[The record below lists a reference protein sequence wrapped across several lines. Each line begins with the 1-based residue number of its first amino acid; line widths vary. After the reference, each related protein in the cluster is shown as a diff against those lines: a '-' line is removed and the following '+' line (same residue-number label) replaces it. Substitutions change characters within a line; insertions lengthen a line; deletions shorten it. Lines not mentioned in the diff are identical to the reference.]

1 MKKIVYILLI
11 SNFVFAQNA
20 ILDTNTILIGQQTKL
35 TITNHISSTKNWPNY
50 NEFLIDGIEIL
61 NASEIDTID
70 EVIKQQFI
78 ITAWDSGSYV
88 IPSFIFSEN
97 NKTEEI
103 LINVQSLILGDNPE
117 LKDIKQPIKEPIG
130 WSDVWPW
137 ILAILILILIGFLI
151 KKYLFS
157 KKENKQIIKTKVIIP
172 ADIVALKE
180 LNKLENEKIFEKGKI
195 KEYYSQLSE
204 IIRRYIELR
213 FKFIA
218 LELTTNEI
226 LQEFKPILD
235 KQILNN
241 LEILLQRADLA
252 KFAKSEP
259 SETENMESM
268 ILAKEFVN
276 NTKYGFET
284 LVGERGVQLSGGQRQ
299 RIGIARALYKD
310 SMLIFFDEATSALD
324 KISEEEVVKSIDRL
338 KRDLTIIMIAHRTST
353 LMHCDRIVCLEN
365 GKITKEG
372 KPDEILQI

>member
-88 IPSFIFSEN
+88 IPSFIFSES

-103 LINVQSLILGDNPE
+103 LINVQSLILGDKPE

-137 ILAILILILIGFLI
+137 ILAILILILIGFII

-157 KKENKQIIKTKVIIP
+157 KKEDKQIIKPKVIIP

-180 LNKLENEKIFEKGKI
+180 LNKLEDEKKFEKGNI

-226 LQEFKPILD
+226 LQEVKPILD
-235 KQILNN
+235 KQIFNN

-276 NTKYGFET
+276 NTKE
-284 LVGERGVQLSGGQRQ
+284 
-299 RIGIARALYKD
+299 
-310 SMLIFFDEATSALD
+310 
-324 KISEEEVVKSIDRL
+324 
-338 KRDLTIIMIAHRTST
+338 KRKND
-353 LMHCDRIVCLEN
+353 
-365 GKITKEG
+365 
-372 KPDEILQI
+372 

>member
-35 TITNHISSTKNWPNY
+35 TITNQISSTKNWPNY
-50 NEFLIDGIEIL
+50 NEFLIDGIEIV
-61 NASEIDTID
+61 NASEIDTTD

-78 ITAWDSGSYV
+78 ITAWDSGSYI

-137 ILAILILILIGFLI
+137 ILAILTLILIGFLI

-226 LQEFKPILD
+226 LQEVNPILD

-276 NTKYGFET
+276 NTKE
-284 LVGERGVQLSGGQRQ
+284 
-299 RIGIARALYKD
+299 
-310 SMLIFFDEATSALD
+310 
-324 KISEEEVVKSIDRL
+324 
-338 KRDLTIIMIAHRTST
+338 KRKND
-353 LMHCDRIVCLEN
+353 
-365 GKITKEG
+365 
-372 KPDEILQI
+372 

>member
-1 MKKIVYILLI
+1 MKKIVHVLLI

-35 TITNHISSTKNWPNY
+35 TITNQISSTKNWPNY
-50 NEFLIDGIEIL
+50 NEFLIDGIEIV
-61 NASEIDTID
+61 NASEIDTND

-88 IPSFIFSEN
+88 IPPFIFSEN

-103 LINVQSLILGDNPE
+103 LINVKSLILGDNPK

-157 KKENKQIIKTKVIIP
+157 IKENKQIIKPKVIIP

-180 LNKLENEKIFEKGKI
+180 LNKLENEKIFEKGNI

-226 LQEFKPILD
+226 LQEVKPILD

-252 KFAKSEP
+252 KFAKSKP

-276 NTKYGFET
+276 NTKE
-284 LVGERGVQLSGGQRQ
+284 
-299 RIGIARALYKD
+299 
-310 SMLIFFDEATSALD
+310 
-324 KISEEEVVKSIDRL
+324 
-338 KRDLTIIMIAHRTST
+338 KRKND
-353 LMHCDRIVCLEN
+353 
-365 GKITKEG
+365 
-372 KPDEILQI
+372 